1 MMRLIGLMSKCEE
14 YCKLEA
20 DVGYPQ
26 VTKLTKLVSACTRKD
41 SNWRKHVF
49 GLLRKNIKKHI
60 WNVNIKKVISK
71 IKNKEKCFH
80 YQNSKLYLQPRE

>member
-41 SNWRKHVF
+41 SN
-49 GLLRKNIKKHI
+49 
-60 WNVNIKKVISK
+60 
-71 IKNKEKCFH
+71 
-80 YQNSKLYLQPRE
+80 